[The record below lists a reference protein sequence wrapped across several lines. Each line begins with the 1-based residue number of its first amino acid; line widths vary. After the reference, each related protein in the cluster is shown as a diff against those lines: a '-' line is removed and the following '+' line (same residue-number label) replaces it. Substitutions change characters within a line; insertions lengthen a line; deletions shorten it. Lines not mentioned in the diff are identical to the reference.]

1 MGQSTSTTAKEDTG
15 PELEYGA
22 KTVQITRSKIKSLFL
37 KDCIQ
42 SFKQIELFTLKQ
54 KLGLKELVAEREIS
68 KSQLFELIEFPYQ
81 KHDIISDLLFKHLQ
95 FLSCFPNLSE
105 FKSTKFS
112 DSITVAGLIKAMAL
126 LDKEKSAKLFPRNSV
141 QITLDLMFLS
151 FSQSHSLQSNYE
163 EIKDGEEKEDIS
175 KGEKNN
181 LESNKTFIV
190 VQNEK
195 TKWEYVPQVLSY
207 DGIEINEENIPAN
220 VLLYVFTFSLA
231 IMNITVEDKSS
242 KPLSQFK
249 SNFEHWD
256 NYKLKALNLV
266 RSFDSSIKGSTIKE
280 FNIYHDIFIK
290 IVGFSINDG
299 TMPFVF
305 EPFKLYLQNLLY
317 LNTDTIPSKESISTT
332 SKMEESSSSLST
344 SKTPTTL
351 SEDKEADAKNIIKKH
366 QFIPTRLLSYQTLSQ
381 LATFLP
387 PEVVFSRLRKL
398 YVGAESGFSM
408 RSMESKVFKWNAPT
422 IVLVSG
428 KRVGKK
434 PNKRYD
440 TFKDTFPRFHPSNT
454 EAKYTF
460 DNENDDSSKITFGIY
475 IKQAWKITNGQN
487 FGNGKGM
494 IFQLDARQNLFKG
507 SKSVTVP
514 HYCYFST
521 AGGGLGFGSAPPRIN
536 ANGSKTYSPGI
547 VSLTID
553 QSMEFC
559 VFRHLGLGGSYEP
572 GSIHL
577 SHSDIPEYEDRF
589 AITDLEVWGC
599 GTDKE
604 LAEQAKNW
612 EWEHREAQARQKLN
626 MMNWE
631 DGKALLEMAGLVGR
645 SGDSG
650 GSV

>member
-22 KTVQITRSKIKSLFL
+22 KTVEITRSKIKSLFL

-42 SFKQIELFTLKQ
+42 SFKPIELLTLKQ
-54 KLGLKELVAEREIS
+54 KLGLDELVAEKEIP
-68 KSQLFELIEFPYQ
+68 KTQLFELLEFPYQ
-81 KHDIISDLLFKHLQ
+81 KHDIVSDLLFKHLQ

-105 FKSTKFS
+105 YKSTELT
-112 DSITVAGLIKAMAL
+112 DSITVAGLIKVMAL
-126 LDKEKSAKLFPRNSV
+126 LDKEKSANLFPRNSV
-141 QITLDLMFLS
+141 QITLDLLFLS
-151 FSQSHSLQSNYE
+151 FTQSNSLQTKCEETKNFDEKE
-163 EIKDGEEKEDIS
+163 EISKNKENKLD
-175 KGEKNN
+175 
-181 LESNKTFIV
+181 SNKIFIV
-190 VQNEK
+190 VQNDK

-207 DGIEINEENIPAN
+207 DGIEINEENISAN
-220 VLLYVFTFSLA
+220 VLLNVFTFALA
-231 IMNITVEDKSS
+231 IMNITVEDRSS
-242 KPLSQFK
+242 KPLSQFN

-256 NYKLKALNLV
+256 DYKSKALNLI
-266 RSFDSSIKGSTIKE
+266 RSFDSSIKKSTITE
-280 FNIYHDIFIK
+280 YNIYHDIFIK
-290 IVGFSINDG
+290 IVGFSIDDG

-305 EPFKLYLQNLLY
+305 EPFKLYLQSLLY
-317 LNTDTIPSKESISTT
+317 LNTDTPSSTKAISTT
-332 SKMEESSSSLST
+332 LKMETSSSFV

-351 SEDKEADAKNIIKKH
+351 IEDREEEAKHIIKKH
-366 QFIPTRLLSYQTLSQ
+366 HFTPSRLLSYQTLSQ

-398 YVGAESGFSM
+398 YVAAESGFSM

-428 KRVGKK
+428 IRVGKK

-440 TFKDTFPRFHPSNT
+440 RFKDTFPRFHPSST
-454 EAKYTF
+454 EATNSF

-487 FGNGKGM
+487 FGNDKGM
-494 IFQLDARQNLFKG
+494 IFQLEARQNLFKG
-507 SKSVTVP
+507 SKSVNVP

-536 ANGSKTYSPGI
+536 ANGSKVYSPGI

-577 SHSDIPEYEDRF
+577 SHSEIPEYEDRF